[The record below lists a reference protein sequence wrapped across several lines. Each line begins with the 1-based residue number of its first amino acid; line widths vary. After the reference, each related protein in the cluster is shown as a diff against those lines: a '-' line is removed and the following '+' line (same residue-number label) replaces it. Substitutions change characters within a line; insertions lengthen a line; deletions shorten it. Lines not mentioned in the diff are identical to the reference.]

1 MSGNRGCWKK
11 YTQWY
16 IWMPS
21 MFKKNPEIQA
31 LEFRLN
37 QLIRTITES
46 TNKTFFLKLNDKNT
60 DTKNGRLMGVE
71 PTTS

>member
-1 MSGNRGCWKK
+1 
-11 YTQWY
+11 
-16 IWMPS
+16 
-21 MFKKNPEIQA
+21 MFKKKPEIQA

-46 TNKTFFLKLNDKNT
+46 TNKTVFLKLNDKNT
-60 DTKNGRLMGVE
+60 DTKTGRLMGVE

>member
-1 MSGNRGCWKK
+1 
-11 YTQWY
+11 
-16 IWMPS
+16 

-60 DTKNGRLMGVE
+60 DTKTGRLMGVE